1 MPFLVFIDTNIYLD
15 FYRYRNDVS
24 LSLLRRLD
32 TNHDRIITTAE
43 VEMEYKKNR
52 QRVILEALQ
61 TIRPQNPT
69 QPNIPSFLK
78 ESTYNKTSA
87 RLANESK
94 ALVSRLAART
104 ERLLQSPGRYD
115 PVYRILQRLFNAK
128 ATCHLTRGSK
138 MRQQIREKAQKR
150 CMLGYPPRKP
160 NDTSI
165 GDAINWEWIIYCA
178 KQCQDDI
185 VVISRDSDYGPL
197 HKDTYY
203 LNDWLLQEFK
213 ERVSR
218 KRSITLT
225 GRLAEGFKIAGI
237 TVPEEEEQA
246 EEWFLQ
252 ALRQAATQSRSLDD
266 YRTTF
271 SHMTDFLPQLKLSD
285 DLLSALSRLSTRH
298 LLDDEP
304 DRPDHSD
311 RPPDGGSGQT

>member
-61 TIRPQNPT
+61 SIRPQGLT
-69 QPNIPSFLK
+69 QLNIPSFLK

-87 RLANESK
+87 RLAKESK
-94 ALVSRLAART
+94 ALASRLATRT

-115 PVYRILQRLFNAK
+115 PVYRILQRLFKAK
-128 ATCHLTRGSK
+128 ATCHLSRGSN
-138 MRQQIREKAQKR
+138 MRQEIREKAQKR

-165 GDAINWEWIIYCA
+165 GDAINWEWIICCA
-178 KQCQDDI
+178 NQCQDDI
-185 VVISRDSDYGPL
+185 VLISRDSDYGPL

-237 TVPEEEEQA
+237 TVPQEEEQA
-246 EEWFLQ
+246 EERFLR
-252 ALRQAATQSRSLDD
+252 ALRQAATQAGSLDD
-266 YRTTF
+266 YRTSF
-271 SHMTDFLPQLKLSD
+271 SRMTES
-285 DLLSALSRLSTRH
+285 LSRLKFSDSLLST
-298 LLDDEP
+298 LSQLSTSVLDDELDKP
-304 DRPDHSD
+304 HHSD
-311 RPPDGGSGQT
+311 QRPAGGSS